1 MDTNRVLQ
9 IVLSEL
15 SLENLKL
22 QEKLESAVNSNSEID
37 MKVSN
42 LQTIITQLA
51 ISDLKIAK
59 YQPMLQQQ
67 QNNNQQQN
75 TEQNG

>member
-22 QEKLESAVNSNSEID
+22 QEKLESAVNSTSEID
-37 MKVSN
+37 HKVSTI
-42 LQTIITQLA
+42 QQIITQLS

-59 YQPMLQQQ
+59 FQSMLQQ
-67 QNNNQQQN
+67 QNNNQKQN

>member
-22 QEKLESAVNSNSEID
+22 QEKLESAVNSTSEID
-37 MKVSN
+37 HKVSTI
-42 LQTIITQLA
+42 QQIITQLS

-59 YQPMLQQQ
+59 FQSMLQQ